1 MWCCSSTVVGSS
13 CITLTAHRRLKTS
26 WNSSRF
32 SCSIFFIRDLNF
44 LYFFIFQIT
53 ILTFPKLQSRSHELI
68 NLVKSIKEKRCH
80 EKSHNQEFNKS
91 GKLFS
96 LIPFYTLSFRLS
108 QSCYCLS
115 ISFSVITVK
124 WTFFVGAVTWT

>member
-1 MWCCSSTVVGSS
+1 MWCCSSTVVDSS

-26 WNSSRF
+26 WNASRF

-44 LYFFIFQIT
+44 LYFFILQIT

-68 NLVKSIKEKRCH
+68 NLVKTIKEKRCH

-96 LIPFYTLSFRLS
+96 LIPFYTLCFRLS

-115 ISFSVITVK
+115 IGFSIITVK